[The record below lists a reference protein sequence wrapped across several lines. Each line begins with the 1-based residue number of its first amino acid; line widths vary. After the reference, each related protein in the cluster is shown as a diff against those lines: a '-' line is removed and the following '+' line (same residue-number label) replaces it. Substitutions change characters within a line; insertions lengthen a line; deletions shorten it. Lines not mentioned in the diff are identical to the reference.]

1 MSRNNTKQ
9 NKQSVTKNTCKSVLR
24 LSAVATLIGI
34 PAAAMADT
42 GSLSLN
48 SYSYGAGGEAAGEF
62 AATDSAGVPAGY
74 ASTTSTSSTFE
85 TFCVQNLVFINTG
98 TPYSSSEAQT
108 TGNST
113 VQGGLALS
121 EGVAYLYYQFA
132 TGNLS
137 GYDYANNQSNNT
149 RITDAGELQ
158 TAIWYFMGE
167 SSGIPSGWPST
178 SGNQFI
184 TLAENFLGN
193 GNATLG
199 ATDAGLANGSGGTN
213 YNVSILQLSGSG
225 GVVQNQLILGGNN
238 PGTGN
243 NQSVPDGGLTLAM
256 LGLGLAGLFYV
267 NFQRTKSVARQ
278 N

>member
-1 MSRNNTKQ
+1 MSRNNTKH
-9 NKQSVTKNTCKSVLR
+9 NKQSITKNTCKSMLR
-24 LSAVATLIGI
+24 LSAVATLIGM
-34 PAAAMADT
+34 PVAAMADT
-42 GSLSLN
+42 VSISLN
-48 SYSYGAGGEAAGEF
+48 SYSYSASGEAAGEF

-74 ASTTSTSSTFE
+74 ASTTSTTSTFE

-108 TGNST
+108 TGSST

-137 GYDYANNQSNNT
+137 GDDYANNQNNNT

-167 SSGIPSGWPST
+167 SSGIPSGWPSI
-178 SGNQFI
+178 SGDPFI
-184 TLAENFLGN
+184 TLAENILGG

-199 ATDAGLANGSGGTN
+199 ATDAFLANGSGGTD

-225 GVVQNQLILGGNN
+225 GEVQNQLILTGN
-238 PGTGN
+238 GSGN
-243 NQSVPDGGLTLAM
+243 NQSVPDGGVTLVM
-256 LGLGLAGLFYV
+256 LGMGLAGLFFV

>member
-9 NKQSVTKNTCKSVLR
+9 NKQSVTKNTCKSMLR
-24 LSAVATLIGI
+24 LSAVATLIGM
-34 PAAAMADT
+34 PVAAMADT
-42 GSLSLN
+42 VSLSLN
-48 SYSYGAGGEAAGEF
+48 SYSYGSGGEAAGEF
-62 AATDSAGVPAGY
+62 TASDSAGVPAGY
-74 ASTTSTSSTFE
+74 ASTTSTASTFE
-85 TFCVQNLVFINTG
+85 TFCVQNSVFINTG
-98 TPYSSSEAQT
+98 TSYNSTEAQV
-108 TGNST
+108 TGGSVNN
-113 VQGGLALS
+113 QGGIALS
-121 EGVAYLYYQFA
+121 EGVAYLYYEFA
-132 TGNLS
+132 SGTLS

-149 RITDAGELQ
+149 RNTDAGELQ

-167 SSGIPSGWPST
+167 TSTIPAGWPSV

-184 TLAENFLGN
+184 TLADN
-193 GNATLG
+193 TLG
-199 ATDAGLANGSGGTN
+199 TADAGLANGSGGTN

-243 NQSVPDGGLTLAM
+243 NQSVPDGGVTLVM
-256 LGLGLAGLFYV
+256 LGMGLAGLFYV